1 MLMNGKAIIE
11 DSAAKLAFTTWVHLL
26 TFNPANPCYTRATLH
41 PPNQPLTSIRQSPPS
56 AADRSACAPLDF
68 AGRLG
73 MRPTFDAASSRFA
86 ALAPSKLGLQ
96 HGSIAPDGG
105 QIIGQ
110 STENQP
116 VRSRKH
122 IHSHFDL
129 KIAIFSTALVLGNR
143 SMCLFLLYN
152 AGAQIFQSP
161 QDFALREDVRK
172 SVISHPLNSTAA
184 GSDTCLFRVRSPA
197 Q

>member
-1 MLMNGKAIIE
+1 MAFKVSFKILKAIDFNGFI
-11 DSAAKLAFTTWVHLL
+11 TYHLIFL
-26 TFNPANPCYTRATLH
+26 SSNTP
-41 PPNQPLTSIRQSPPS
+41 SP
-56 AADRSACAPLDF
+56 
-68 AGRLG
+68 
-73 MRPTFDAASSRFA
+73 
-86 ALAPSKLGLQ
+86 